1 MPEMA
6 QAGVNVTIGIDGNN
20 ASNYGDLMRATYLV
34 AGLFKDARRDPTMF
48 PAEQAF
54 EMATLGGA
62 RALLASDEIGSIEVG
77 KRADLVLHDR
87 DRPEWTPL
95 PNIAN
100 QLVWSED
107 GRSVHTVFV
116 DGRKVVIPYRLTR
129 IDAKRLYGCAWR
141 GPGRSGPPPPWR
153 RWDRIHLGRAAGAP
167 GCPRWRPA
175 RCGPAP
181 QHPQPCPVGIGRPQ
195 GPHRVR

>member
-48 PAEQAF
+48 PAEQAL

-62 RALLASDEIGSIEVG
+62 RALLAQDELGSIEVG
-77 KRADLVLHDR
+77 KRADLVLHER

-95 PNIAN
+95 HTIAN
-100 QLVWSED
+100 QHVMSADDRSEPHA
-107 GRSVHTVFV
+107 SAH
-116 DGRKVVIPYRLTR
+116 
-129 IDAKRLYGCAWR
+129 
-141 GPGRSGPPPPWR
+141 GPP
-153 RWDRIHLGRAAGAP
+153 
-167 GCPRWRPA
+167 
-175 RCGPAP
+175 
-181 QHPQPCPVGIGRPQ
+181 
-195 GPHRVR
+195 